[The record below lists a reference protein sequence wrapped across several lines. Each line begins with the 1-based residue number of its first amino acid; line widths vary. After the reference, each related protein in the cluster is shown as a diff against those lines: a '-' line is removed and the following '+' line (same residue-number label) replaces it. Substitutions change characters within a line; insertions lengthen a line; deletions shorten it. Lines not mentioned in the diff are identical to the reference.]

1 MTTVI
6 SYSVH
11 KFYKVT
17 DTDNYFVAD
26 EEFMRAYKGNF
37 IENAATLD
45 NVVIHRSTEVDGIQ
59 TSSALSMDDG
69 QHWSV
74 IV

>member
-17 DTDNYFVAD
+17 DTDNHNVAN
-26 EEFMRAYKGNF
+26 EEFMRAYKSNLTKD
-37 IENAATLD
+37 AAVLD
-45 NVVIHRSTEVDGIQ
+45 QVMISRITEVDGIQ
-59 TSSALSMDDG
+59 TASALSMDDG
-69 QHWSV
+69 QTWR
-74 IV
+74 IVV

>member
-11 KFYKVT
+11 KFYKVA
-17 DTDNYFVAD
+17 DTDNYVVAD

-37 IENAATLD
+37 INDAAILD
-45 NVVIHRSTEVDGIQ
+45 NVLISRTTEVDGVQ
-59 TSSALSMDDG
+59 TQHALSIDDG
-69 QHWSV
+69 QSWRV